1 MADTYEYKVED
12 IFHDI
17 ENDPDNVMMTIPEE
31 IREKIGLVP
40 GDTVRILWGDKG
52 TVIITKVEENAEEQ

>member
-52 TVIITKVEENAEEQ
+52 TIIITKVEENAEE